1 MTETP
6 PIAVLMLSSSTQRA
20 QCRQWLTTDSPCPGT
35 VLEEDLAGLD
45 LMGTGDG
52 DPATA
57 PDSPDVVLLDQAIYD
72 ARWPQLQA
80 RWPSPRPAFALLLA
94 DEDESLAQTAIA
106 AGIDDYLID
115 SQLTGTRLRQ
125 TLKLLGQRTQWQRTL
140 VPGKGQDTVGSTG
153 GDVATEGA
161 VQSPTA
167 LVAQASE
174 AHFEAIYHQAAVGI
188 CLAETP
194 SESTTPGRIIAA
206 NQWFC
211 QFLGYSE
218 AELQHM
224 TDDDYSHPDDLAPD
238 WPVMQSLLTGQ
249 RSYFSMEKRFIHKS
263 GEIRW
268 AIVTISLVR
277 DAQGQPRHNIAIVQ
291 DISDRKQAERALRAS
306 ERRYAALTEMSPIG
320 IFRFDAAGEC
330 VYVNPRWCEMT
341 GRTLETASGDDWVS
355 LLHPDDR
362 DRILTS
368 WGVAFEQQMPYVNE
382 GRHIHTN
389 GTVVWNDL
397 RMMPEFDDQG
407 ELLGYV
413 GTVADISDRKQ
424 AEFALRES
432 ERRFATLTES
442 APVGIFRFDA
452 TGQLLYVNPTWCQ
465 MTGCTLEAARGDG
478 WVNVLHPDDRDR
490 LLNLWTEALPQRSPY
505 QTEGRVLHADGSIV
519 WFDLRMMPEFDA
531 EGQFQGYI
539 GTVADITSNKAAEAA
554 LQESEM
560 RFRQIAETVREG
572 FFVIDLKDP
581 SEPIYTYTNPA
592 LAVIAGYPPENF
604 VATEQ
609 LWLDHIHPDDRP
621 RIAIA
626 LERLT
631 QGEAYD
637 EEYRYRRPDGELLWL
652 RSQAF
657 PIADNQG
664 TFASVVGIVEDITD
678 RKQTEIALR
687 TSQAWLHTAMTAAK
701 MGSWNWNFASN
712 EVVWSESLERLM
724 GLEPGTFDGAIETV
738 TAMIHPE
745 DRQPVFDAVNR
756 AVEQGEYYSIGF
768 RFIKPDGSVRW
779 VDSKGDVVRDAD
791 GTVIGIAGVD
801 IDITDRKQAEI
812 QLEAATQR
820 LQLATNSAEIGI
832 WDYDIAGDQLFWD
845 DRMYDLYGLTRTSTV
860 APYATWE
867 NSLHPDDRDRA
878 AAELQAA
885 IRGEQ
890 DFHTEFR
897 VLWSDGQV
905 RYIEA
910 HAITTRDAEGKAL
923 RMIGVNWDITNRKQ
937 AEAALKKS
945 EADLLAAQRLAHVG
959 NWEYDL
965 ETQVVSWSDELY
977 YLYGQDKTQWSPSL
991 TKFKQQVPPEDWGAF
1006 EQALPQAINEGIPYT
1021 IEHRV
1026 IRSDGDIRYA
1036 VSKGQAV
1043 RFPQGKVVKLF
1054 GTTQD
1059 ITAAKQAELALQ
1071 ASERRYATLA
1081 ENSPNAV
1088 FRFNAEGQ
1096 CVYVNP
1102 RWCEMTGRTVEEG
1115 YGDDWIQVLHPEDR
1129 DHLLADLQEAFAQ
1142 KKSLRNSG
1150 RHLLPDGSV
1159 IWFDAQIV
1167 PEFDCDGNFL
1177 GFVGTLTDITETKQA
1192 ELALRASESR
1202 FKQLAEA
1209 VPGVIYT
1216 LTVNADQSAQFDYL
1230 SPAFEAIHEIPIE
1243 WAYQDITQ
1251 LLNQIHPDDWPNY
1264 ERATQASWE
1273 TLQLFDEECRFIM
1286 PSGQVKWLQVRF
1298 KPTPR
1303 NDRIE
1308 VHGIVLDIS
1317 DRKRAELALQRR
1329 EAQLQRLT
1337 SNVAGV
1343 IYQYVLHPD
1352 GTDAMTYIS
1361 PKCREIY
1368 ELEPEDILQN
1378 AGLVW
1383 DLIHLDDLAAA
1394 QQAVM
1399 QSAQNLETF
1408 DIEFRIQLASGRL
1421 KWLRAVAQPERQQ
1434 NGSTLWDG
1442 FVLDVTDRKQAEQAL
1457 KQLNEELEQRV
1468 QERTAAL
1475 ARSEQDLRTIFN
1487 NVYDAIFIHDLDGT
1501 ILDVN
1506 DRALELHGAT
1516 RAQLVGASVADISSD
1531 AAPVSEL
1538 AAIFQRVQQGETVQF
1553 EWVSR
1558 RFDTNRSFNVEVSLR
1573 QVTLDQQTVVIAG
1586 VRDISDRKQAEIAL
1600 QESRNMLELVL
1611 NAIPQRVFWKDRNS
1625 VYLGCNLAF
1634 ANDYQLTPTDIP
1646 GKVDLDLFDAERAHL
1661 YGEEDQQILS
1671 STRRKL
1677 NYEEQMNIAAGEQRW
1692 QQTSKVPLTNAQ
1704 GEVVGIL
1711 GCYDDISDR
1720 KRAVQALQ
1728 DREARLQATFD
1739 QAAVGMVWINL
1750 DGSLQAVNQKICAIM
1765 GYTEADLLTQHFLDI
1780 THPDDI
1786 AADQALTTRM
1796 LAGEIDSF
1804 RLEKRYCHK
1813 AGHIVWANLSVGLIR
1828 TPTGEP
1834 QAWLAVVEDI
1844 SDRKQLEAQQQR
1856 LLDILEASPDQI
1868 GIATV
1873 EGQVL
1878 WNNRQAKLAR
1888 GWPLD
1893 IDVTQIPISA
1903 YHPPWAAEIL
1913 LNEGMPA
1920 AKRDGFWVGETAFL
1934 NADNQEIPVSQLV
1947 VAHRNRQGEVDY
1959 ISTIVRDISALKQ
1972 AEQRLKQA
1980 NADLEARVRDRTAD
1994 LIAAKEE
2001 AEAANQ
2007 AKSTFLANMSHE
2019 LRTPLNAIL
2028 GFSELMGRD
2037 PTLSPCYRDNL
2048 AIINRSGDHLL
2059 TLIND
2064 ILEMSKIEA
2073 GQLTL
2078 TPTNFAVD
2086 ELLAD
2091 LIDLLR
2097 LKAEA
2102 KGLAFSLDRHPQVP
2116 SYIRADSHKLRQVL
2130 LNLLSNAIKFT
2141 EVGYVTLRLEPGTPE
2156 VLLAPQDTAAGDS
2169 AIAWVSLRFVVEDS
2183 GVGVAADELDA
2194 LFEPFVQTA
2203 SGRYVQEGTGL
2214 GLPISQKFV
2223 QLLGGQLEVTSQL
2236 DQGSTFWFE
2245 IPVGLVRADDVE
2257 GEEPAARV
2265 QAIAPGQPQHR
2276 ILVVEDHWANRVLL
2290 QTLLTT
2296 VGFEVMTANDG
2307 QAAIACWQTW
2317 QPDLIFMDI
2326 RMPVMDG
2333 IEATREIRRQEQ
2345 ADIEGSRPP
2354 TKIISLTAGILAA
2367 TPADLIELG
2376 FDDCIVK
2383 PIQERVIT
2391 QTLATHL
2398 GVTYLYDPAALPP
2411 FAAEQQPRQPLT
2423 AETLQVLPLAWIQQF
2438 YQAIVRLDETQML
2451 ALIAEVAD
2459 AQPDLAQHLTHRV
2472 QNFDY
2477 DLLLNLCQ
2485 LILGMA

>member
-20 QCRQWLTTDSPCPGT
+20 QCRQWLTTDSPWPGT

-80 RWPSPRPAFALLLA
+80 RWLSPRPAFALLLA

-167 LVAQASE
+167 LVAQDSE

-224 TDDDYSHPDDLAPD
+224 TDDDYSHPDDPAPD

-291 DISDRKQAERALRAS
+291 DIGDRKQAERALR
-306 ERRYAALTEMSPIG
+306 
-320 IFRFDAAGEC
+320 
-330 VYVNPRWCEMT
+330 
-341 GRTLETASGDDWVS
+341 
-355 LLHPDDR
+355 
-362 DRILTS
+362 
-368 WGVAFEQQMPYVNE
+368 
-382 GRHIHTN
+382 
-389 GTVVWNDL
+389 
-397 RMMPEFDDQG
+397 
-407 ELLGYV
+407 
-413 GTVADISDRKQ
+413 
-424 AEFALRES
+424 ES
-432 ERRFATLTES
+432 ERCFATLTES

-505 QTEGRVLHADGSIV
+505 QTEGRVLHADGSTV

-572 FFVIDLKDP
+572 FFVIDLKDL

-687 TSQAWLHTAMTAAK
+687 TSQEWLHTAMTAAK

-1142 KKSLRNSG
+1142 KN
-1150 RHLLPDGSV
+1150 PCV
-1159 IWFDAQIV
+1159 T
-1167 PEFDCDGNFL
+1167 P
-1177 GFVGTLTDITETKQA
+1177 VGICCL
-1192 ELALRASESR
+1192 
-1202 FKQLAEA
+1202 
-1209 VPGVIYT
+1209 
-1216 LTVNADQSAQFDYL
+1216 
-1230 SPAFEAIHEIPIE
+1230 
-1243 WAYQDITQ
+1243 
-1251 LLNQIHPDDWPNY
+1251 
-1264 ERATQASWE
+1264 
-1273 TLQLFDEECRFIM
+1273 
-1286 PSGQVKWLQVRF
+1286 
-1298 KPTPR
+1298 
-1303 NDRIE
+1303 
-1308 VHGIVLDIS
+1308 
-1317 DRKRAELALQRR
+1317 
-1329 EAQLQRLT
+1329 
-1337 SNVAGV
+1337 
-1343 IYQYVLHPD
+1343 
-1352 GTDAMTYIS
+1352 
-1361 PKCREIY
+1361 
-1368 ELEPEDILQN
+1368 
-1378 AGLVW
+1378 
-1383 DLIHLDDLAAA
+1383 
-1394 QQAVM
+1394 
-1399 QSAQNLETF
+1399 
-1408 DIEFRIQLASGRL
+1408 
-1421 KWLRAVAQPERQQ
+1421 
-1434 NGSTLWDG
+1434 
-1442 FVLDVTDRKQAEQAL
+1442 
-1457 KQLNEELEQRV
+1457 
-1468 QERTAAL
+1468 TAA
-1475 ARSEQDLRTIFN
+1475 
-1487 NVYDAIFIHDLDGT
+1487 
-1501 ILDVN
+1501 
-1506 DRALELHGAT
+1506 
-1516 RAQLVGASVADISSD
+1516 
-1531 AAPVSEL
+1531 
-1538 AAIFQRVQQGETVQF
+1538 
-1553 EWVSR
+1553 
-1558 RFDTNRSFNVEVSLR
+1558 
-1573 QVTLDQQTVVIAG
+1573 
-1586 VRDISDRKQAEIAL
+1586 
-1600 QESRNMLELVL
+1600 
-1611 NAIPQRVFWKDRNS
+1611 
-1625 VYLGCNLAF
+1625 
-1634 ANDYQLTPTDIP
+1634 
-1646 GKVDLDLFDAERAHL
+1646 
-1661 YGEEDQQILS
+1661 
-1671 STRRKL
+1671 
-1677 NYEEQMNIAAGEQRW
+1677 
-1692 QQTSKVPLTNAQ
+1692 
-1704 GEVVGIL
+1704 
-1711 GCYDDISDR
+1711 
-1720 KRAVQALQ
+1720 
-1728 DREARLQATFD
+1728 
-1739 QAAVGMVWINL
+1739 
-1750 DGSLQAVNQKICAIM
+1750 
-1765 GYTEADLLTQHFLDI
+1765 
-1780 THPDDI
+1780 
-1786 AADQALTTRM
+1786 
-1796 LAGEIDSF
+1796 
-1804 RLEKRYCHK
+1804 
-1813 AGHIVWANLSVGLIR
+1813 
-1828 TPTGEP
+1828 
-1834 QAWLAVVEDI
+1834 
-1844 SDRKQLEAQQQR
+1844 
-1856 LLDILEASPDQI
+1856 
-1868 GIATV
+1868 
-1873 EGQVL
+1873 
-1878 WNNRQAKLAR
+1878 
-1888 GWPLD
+1888 
-1893 IDVTQIPISA
+1893 
-1903 YHPPWAAEIL
+1903 
-1913 LNEGMPA
+1913 
-1920 AKRDGFWVGETAFL
+1920 
-1934 NADNQEIPVSQLV
+1934 
-1947 VAHRNRQGEVDY
+1947 
-1959 ISTIVRDISALKQ
+1959 
-1972 AEQRLKQA
+1972 
-1980 NADLEARVRDRTAD
+1980 
-1994 LIAAKEE
+1994 
-2001 AEAANQ
+2001 
-2007 AKSTFLANMSHE
+2007 
-2019 LRTPLNAIL
+2019 
-2028 GFSELMGRD
+2028 
-2037 PTLSPCYRDNL
+2037 
-2048 AIINRSGDHLL
+2048 
-2059 TLIND
+2059 
-2064 ILEMSKIEA
+2064 
-2073 GQLTL
+2073 
-2078 TPTNFAVD
+2078 
-2086 ELLAD
+2086 
-2091 LIDLLR
+2091 
-2097 LKAEA
+2097 
-2102 KGLAFSLDRHPQVP
+2102 
-2116 SYIRADSHKLRQVL
+2116 
-2130 LNLLSNAIKFT
+2130 
-2141 EVGYVTLRLEPGTPE
+2141 
-2156 VLLAPQDTAAGDS
+2156 
-2169 AIAWVSLRFVVEDS
+2169 
-2183 GVGVAADELDA
+2183 
-2194 LFEPFVQTA
+2194 
-2203 SGRYVQEGTGL
+2203 
-2214 GLPISQKFV
+2214 
-2223 QLLGGQLEVTSQL
+2223 
-2236 DQGSTFWFE
+2236 
-2245 IPVGLVRADDVE
+2245 
-2257 GEEPAARV
+2257 
-2265 QAIAPGQPQHR
+2265 
-2276 ILVVEDHWANRVLL
+2276 
-2290 QTLLTT
+2290 
-2296 VGFEVMTANDG
+2296 
-2307 QAAIACWQTW
+2307 
-2317 QPDLIFMDI
+2317 
-2326 RMPVMDG
+2326 
-2333 IEATREIRRQEQ
+2333 
-2345 ADIEGSRPP
+2345 
-2354 TKIISLTAGILAA
+2354 
-2367 TPADLIELG
+2367 
-2376 FDDCIVK
+2376 
-2383 PIQERVIT
+2383 
-2391 QTLATHL
+2391 
-2398 GVTYLYDPAALPP
+2398 
-2411 FAAEQQPRQPLT
+2411 
-2423 AETLQVLPLAWIQQF
+2423 
-2438 YQAIVRLDETQML
+2438 
-2451 ALIAEVAD
+2451 
-2459 AQPDLAQHLTHRV
+2459 
-2472 QNFDY
+2472 
-2477 DLLLNLCQ
+2477 
-2485 LILGMA
+2485 